1 MRKIVTNKTYL
12 SGIPVFPSH
21 PLPGKQ
27 YAMKHPTPAARWAA
41 ALTTAFAMSQAA
53 AATAHRATNEAKLRG
68 GADHSLLH
76 SASAS
81 GHQHYLADDAALL
94 EGPQDLWGIG

>member
-1 MRKIVTNKTYL
+1 MCKIVTNTAYL
-12 SGIPVFPSH
+12 SGIPVFQNY
-21 PLPGKQ
+21 PLPGTQ
-27 YAMKHPTPAARWAA
+27 YVMKHPTPAARWAA

-53 AATAHRATNEAKLRG
+53 AATAHRATNATRLRG

-76 SASAS
+76 SAAAS
-81 GHQHYLADDAALL
+81 GNQHYLADDAALL